1 MSCFGRSFP
10 QEVTNLILGMRDS
23 EAEYKKRLARDRF
36 LMDFE
41 NSCLDSWVDEIPQG
55 PTRVDDPEWS
65 EHVRAAIEDYSISF
79 KIYEAW
85 VRAGHG
91 DEWFFEGHSTYY
103 SSTIN

>member
-1 MSCFGRSFP
+1 MSCFGKSFP

-36 LMDFE
+36 LTDLE

-65 EHVRAAIEDYSISF
+65 EHVRATIEYSDTTWAV
-79 KIYEAW
+79 YAAW

-91 DEWFFEGHSTYY
+91 DEWFFDES
-103 SSTIN
+103 